1 MSPVTFGLYKL
12 AKYAVLPYTWLV
24 LLFGFTWFLS
34 RHRDA
39 ASPLRRL
46 RRLAIVGLFMSWGLG
61 NAFVAS
67 TLIGL
72 LESQYPPVAL
82 PAAQTYGAI
91 VVLGGGL
98 RSAGTLRPETE
109 LSWMTMERT
118 VCGVQLYE
126 AGVAP
131 RLVFTGGDSAIF
143 GEGPVE
149 AEEMK
154 RLALRMGVPEEAIAV
169 EGASRTTYESAV
181 ETGQMLGGT
190 PVLLVTSASHI
201 PRALGLFRKQGLDAT
216 PYPCGY
222 LAQNQP
228 GTGWNLDPF
237 ALLPDVRDLHT
248 STYAIN
254 EIVGSLV
261 YRLTGRI

>member
-1 MSPVTFGLYKL
+1 MSPVLFGLYKL

-24 LLFGFTWFLS
+24 LLFGLTWILS
-34 RHRDA
+34 RDGA
-39 ASPLRRL
+39 AGSPRRRL
-46 RRLAIVGLFMSWGLG
+46 RLLAIAGVLVSWGLG

-72 LESQYPPVAL
+72 LESQYPPIEL
-82 PAAQTYGAI
+82 PSARTYGAI

-98 RSAGTLRPETE
+98 RSAGTLRPDTE

-118 VCGVQLYE
+118 LCGVELYR

-131 RLVFTGGDSAIF
+131 RLLFTGGDPAIF
-143 GEGPVE
+143 GRGPVE

-154 RLALRMGVPEEAIAV
+154 RLALKLDVPEEAIAV
-169 EGASRTTYESAV
+169 EGNSRTTYESAV
-181 ETGQMLGGT
+181 ETGRLLGAA

-216 PYPCGY
+216 PAPCGY
-222 LAQNQP
+222 LAQNRP
-228 GTGWNLDPF
+228 GTGWQFDPF

-254 EIVGSLV
+254 ELVGSLV
-261 YRLTGRI
+261 YRLTGKL